1 MDNQNKTK
9 KELLNELE
17 RLQNDYNA
25 LQALYNKESKER
37 SLIAT
42 KQTESEAYNCML
54 FKQSV
59 IGLALTSMDGK
70 LIDVNQA
77 FANIIGRTIEDTLQL
92 SYWDITPEKYA
103 EQEKQQLESLRL
115 KGTYGPYEKEYIHK
129 NGQLIPVRLQGS
141 ISNIS
146 E

>member
-1 MDNQNKTK
+1 MGNQNKTK
-9 KELLNELE
+9 EELQNELK
-17 RLQNDYNA
+17 RLQNEHNA

-42 KQTESEAYNCML
+42 QQIKSETFSRML
-54 FKQSV
+54 FEQSS

-70 LIDVNQA
+70 FTDVNQA
-77 FANIIGRTIEDTLQL
+77 FANIIGRTIEETLQL
-92 SYWDITPEKYA
+92 SYWDITPVKYA
-103 EQEKQQLESLRL
+103 EQEQQQLESLNL
-115 KGTYGPYEKEYIHK
+115 TGTYGPYEKEYIHK

-141 ISNIS
+141 II